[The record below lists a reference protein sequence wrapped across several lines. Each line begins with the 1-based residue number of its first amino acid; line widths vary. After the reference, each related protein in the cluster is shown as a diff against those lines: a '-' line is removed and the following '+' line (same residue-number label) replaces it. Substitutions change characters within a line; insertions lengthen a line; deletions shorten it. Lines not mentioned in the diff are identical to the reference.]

1 MRFVRTAALLVG
13 SLGAAITKA
22 SAGAATFDWTLSVP
36 SNVTSGGFT
45 YTGSLTAT
53 MTGTPGVYIIN
64 SMTGE
69 VNGNSV
75 SLLAPGS
82 FEGNSNQLLLN
93 QPFLLG
99 SNGFSLLVAS
109 IGDINVFTFGGNGS
123 GNDWGEFGPTGAF
136 AGVGVLQVAQTPLP
150 AALPLFASGLGAIGF
165 VGRLRKRMRAT
176 RPCQQHEAMGGLRPC
191 PLVGARPVA
200 S

>member
-1 MRFVRTAALLVG
+1 MQMRFVRAAALLFG
-13 SLGAAITKA
+13 SLAAAITA
-22 SAGAATFDWTLSVP
+22 TNAGAATFDWTLSVP

-45 YTGSLTAT
+45 YTGGGSLTAI
-53 MTGTPGVYIIN
+53 MTGTPGVFTIN

-69 VNGNSV
+69 VNGNGV

-82 FEGNSNQLLLN
+82 FEGNTNQLLLN

-136 AGVGVLQVAQTPLP
+136 AGVGVFQVAQTPLP
-150 AALPLFASGLGAIGF
+150 AALPLCASGLSALGF
-165 VGRLRKRMRAT
+165 FGWLRKRMARNVTAPAT
-176 RPCQQHEAMGGLRPC
+176 
-191 PLVGARPVA
+191 
-200 S
+200 

>member
-13 SLGAAITKA
+13 SLGAAITTA

-45 YTGSLTAT
+45 YTGSGSLTAT

-64 SMTGE
+64 SVTGE

-150 AALPLFASGLGAIGF
+150 AALPLFASGTRCHRF
-165 VGRLRKRMRAT
+165 CRAA
-176 RPCQQHEAMGGLRPC
+176 QEAD
-191 PLVGARPVA
+191 ARNATVPA
-200 S
+200 T

>member
-1 MRFVRTAALLVG
+1 MKFVRAAALLFG
-13 SLGAAITKA
+13 SLGVAITTA
-22 SAGAATFDWTLSVP
+22 NVGAATLDWTLSVP

-45 YTGSLTAT
+45 YTGGGTLTAT
-53 MTGTPGVYIIN
+53 MTGTPGVYTIN

-75 SLLAPGS
+75 SLLPPGS
-82 FEGNSNQLLLN
+82 FEGNTNQLLLN

-109 IGDINVFTFGGNGS
+109 IGDLNVFTFGGNGS

-136 AGVGVLQVAQTPLP
+136 AGVGIFQVAQTPLP
-150 AALPLFASGLGAIGF
+150 AALPLLASGLGA
-165 VGRLRKRMRAT
+165 VGLFGWLRKRMAPNVT
-176 RPCQQHEAMGGLRPC
+176 VTA
-191 PLVGARPVA
+191 A
-200 S
+200 

>member
-13 SLGAAITKA
+13 SLGAAITTA

-99 SNGFSLLVAS
+99 SNGFSLLVAR
-109 IGDINVFTFGGNGS
+109 IGDINVFT
-123 GNDWGEFGPTGAF
+123 
-136 AGVGVLQVAQTPLP
+136 
-150 AALPLFASGLGAIGF
+150 
-165 VGRLRKRMRAT
+165 
-176 RPCQQHEAMGGLRPC
+176 EAMAPAMIGVNSAP
-191 PLVGARPVA
+191 PVPSRESA
-200 S
+200 SSR

>member
-99 SNGFSLLVAS
+99 SNGFSLLAPAS
-109 IGDINVFTFGGNGS
+109 VTS
-123 GNDWGEFGPTGAF
+123 TCSP
-136 AGVGVLQVAQTPLP
+136 
-150 AALPLFASGLGAIGF
+150 S
-165 VGRLRKRMRAT
+165 
-176 RPCQQHEAMGGLRPC
+176 EAMAPAMIGVNSAP
-191 PLVGARPVA
+191 PVPSRESA
-200 S
+200 SSR